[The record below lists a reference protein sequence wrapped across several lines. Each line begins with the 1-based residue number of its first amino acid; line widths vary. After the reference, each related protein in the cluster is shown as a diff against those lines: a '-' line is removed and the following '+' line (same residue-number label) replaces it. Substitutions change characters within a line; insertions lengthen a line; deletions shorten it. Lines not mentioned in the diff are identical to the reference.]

1 MCLYHIF
8 TSLCVCA
15 CVRID
20 VHEQADDPRRVCV
33 RWTECVRV
41 GRVEKECLV
50 CESECVRVLAGDKQ
64 CVQGCVSVRAP
75 SGRAGT
81 LQAMRTGLRSEI
93 GEALATLPPMA
104 ATLRIGVPA
113 NHLSCVCMALYAC
126 VVCAGCVSMRFS
138 SKWWMRVSVVDAP
151 MMSPPLTVLSSLS
164 SGTCVVQTSCSHVHV
179 QFAPRKILKSQSS
192 ILNIHPVMSSLSLS
206 TYLPTL

>member
-1 MCLYHIF
+1 
-8 TSLCVCA
+8 
-15 CVRID
+15 
-20 VHEQADDPRRVCV
+20 
-33 RWTECVRV
+33 
-41 GRVEKECLV
+41 
-50 CESECVRVLAGDKQ
+50 VLAGDKQ
-64 CVQGCVSVRAP
+64 CVQGCVPEHAL

-126 VVCAGCVSMRFS
+126 VVCAGCVSMRVS

-151 MMSPPLTVLSSLS
+151 MMRPPLTVLSSLS

-179 QFAPRKILKSQSS
+179 QFAHRKILKSQFPS
-192 ILNIHPVMSSLSLS
+192 ILNSYPVMSSLSLS
-206 TYLPTL
+206 LHIYPPCNGRVHTLLRKVCLLPRGVTELALDLQL